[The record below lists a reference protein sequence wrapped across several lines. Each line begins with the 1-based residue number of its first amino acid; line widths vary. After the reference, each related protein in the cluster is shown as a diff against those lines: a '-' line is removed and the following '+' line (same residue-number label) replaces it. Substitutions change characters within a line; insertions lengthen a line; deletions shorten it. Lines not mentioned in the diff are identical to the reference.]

1 MLGADTSEEGGGPM
15 RLNGTRLKYTIVTTL
30 IADVAHLHDRG
41 VRVGESALPISGLE
55 GSRGSGSTVG
65 EPPCQ

>member
-1 MLGADTSEEGGGPM
+1 M

-55 GSRGSGSTVG
+55 GSRGSRSTVG